1 MVGKIAGSDETNLPH
16 RLAIAI
22 SPIAGY
28 ELPTRRET
36 RPLMLR
42 RLYDRMIDIAAGPN
56 AIWALIAVAFA
67 ESSFFPIPPD
77 ILLIPMMLARPRT
90 AWRLAAVCTIA
101 SVIGGM
107 LGYAIGYY
115 GFDLIGRPI
124 LEFYHAMP
132 RYDALKAGFDQWGV
146 WIIIIKGMTPIPYKL
161 VTIASGVAHFDFAA
175 FVGASIISRSL
186 RFFMLAALLW
196 WFGPAV
202 RDFIEKRLMLVT
214 SLFAAALVGGFVI
227 IRYL

>member
-1 MVGKIAGSDETNLPH
+1 MGSND
-16 RLAIAI
+16 
-22 SPIAGY
+22 
-28 ELPTRRET
+28 RRET
-36 RPLMLR
+36 ALPMLKN
-42 RLYDRMIDIAAGPN
+42 LYDRMIETAAGPN
-56 AIWALIAVAFA
+56 ALLALVVIAFA

-77 ILLIPMMLARPRT
+77 ILLIPMMLARPRE
-90 AWRLAAVCTIA
+90 AWRLAAYCTLA
-101 SVIGGM
+101 SVAGGL

-124 LEFYHAMP
+124 LEFYHAMG
-132 RYDALKAGFDQWGV
+132 RYDALKAGFDRWGV

-161 VTIASGVAHFDFAA
+161 VTIASGVAHFDLVA

-186 RFFMLAALLW
+186 RFFLLAALLW

-214 SLFAAALVGGFVI
+214 SLFAAALIGGFAI

>member
-1 MVGKIAGSDETNLPH
+1 
-16 RLAIAI
+16 
-22 SPIAGY
+22 
-28 ELPTRRET
+28 
-36 RPLMLR
+36 MLR

-67 ESSFFPIPPD
+67 ESSFFPLPPD
-77 ILLIPMMLARPRT
+77 ILLIPMMLAQPRA
-90 AWRLAAVCTIA
+90 AWRLAAYCTLA
-101 SVIGGM
+101 SVAGGL

-124 LEFYHAMP
+124 LEFYHATDK
-132 RYDALKAGFDQWGV
+132 YDALKAGFDRWGV

-161 VTIASGVAHFDFAA
+161 VTIASGVAHFDLAA
-175 FVGASIISRSL
+175 FIGASIISRSL
-186 RFFMLAALLW
+186 RFFLLAALLW
-196 WFGPAV
+196 WFGSTV
-202 RDFIEKRLMLVT
+202 RDFIERRLMLVT

>member
-1 MVGKIAGSDETNLPH
+1 
-16 RLAIAI
+16 
-22 SPIAGY
+22 
-28 ELPTRRET
+28 
-36 RPLMLR
+36 MLQ
-42 RLYDRMIDIAAGPN
+42 RLYDRIIAIAAGPN
-56 AIWALIAVAFA
+56 ALWALIAVAFA
-67 ESSFFPIPPD
+67 ESSFFPLPPD
-77 ILLIPMMLARPRT
+77 ILLIPMMLAQPRA
-90 AWRLAAVCTIA
+90 AWRLAAYCTLA
-101 SVIGGM
+101 SVAGGL

-124 LEFYHAMP
+124 LEFYHAMGS
-132 RYDALKAGFDQWGV
+132 YDALKAGFDRWGV

-161 VTIASGVAHFDFAA
+161 VTIASGVAHFDLIA

-186 RFFMLAALLW
+186 RFFLLAALLW